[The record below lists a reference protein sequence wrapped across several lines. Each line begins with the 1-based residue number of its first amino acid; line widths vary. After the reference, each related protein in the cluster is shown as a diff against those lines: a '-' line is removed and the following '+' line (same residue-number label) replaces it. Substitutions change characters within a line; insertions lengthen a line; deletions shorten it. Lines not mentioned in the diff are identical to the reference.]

1 MISSQEIR
9 TVTFEKSMRG
19 YRAEDVDSFLQQVA
33 DTIDELTKEKE
44 ESRKKLY
51 ILAQKIEEYRK
62 DEDNLKTA
70 LLNAQR
76 MGENV
81 IHEAKQK
88 AEEIIRKARIGA
100 EDITRQAHEQVQDE
114 TLEYQ
119 RISAEV
125 AAFKTNVLN
134 LYRQHIESLS
144 TLPGHEDEVPAEKE
158 EEPVQSP
165 EEPAVPAAQ
174 EPAAAEIDEPAQPAQ
189 QETRFGF
196 QHLDPSSWYGMRA
209 GRPPVPGCTPAD
221 KRARSEP
228 SGPGAPKSG
237 RKRLSPGGEAA
248 GGKSGG

>member
-9 TVTFEKSMRG
+9 TVTFEKAMRG

-144 TLPGHEDEVPAEKE
+144 TLPGHEEEAPAEKE
-158 EEPVQSP
+158 EEAVQSP
-165 EEPAVPAAQ
+165 EELAAQ
-174 EPAAAEIDEPAQPAQ
+174 EPAAAETDEPAQPAQ
-189 QETRFGF
+189 QEAAPWVVAAAAPEAPEEEDFGAEIDFTNLMDAPDAPEEEPAEEEPSVFDGF
-196 QHLDPSSWYGMRA
+196 QGIKFSD
-209 GRPPVPGCTPAD
+209 
-221 KRARSEP
+221 
-228 SGPGAPKSG
+228 
-237 RKRLSPGGEAA
+237 
-248 GGKSGG
+248 

>member
-62 DEDNLKTA
+62 DEDNLKSA

-100 EDITRQAHEQVQDE
+100 EDITRQAHEQVQEE

-125 AAFKTNVLN
+125 AAFKTSVLS
-134 LYRQHIESLS
+134 LYKQHIESLS
-144 TLPGHEDEVPAEKE
+144 TLPGNE
-158 EEPVQSP
+158 EEPAP
-165 EEPAVPAAQ
+165 PAEEPAPVALEEEPAAPAEEEPAPWTVA
-174 EPAAAEIDEPAQPAQ
+174 EPAAAEAEEEFGAEIDFSTLLDNGDEEDMPSDTAVEPPA
-189 QETRFGF
+189 FDGF
-196 QHLDPSSWYGMRA
+196 QGIKFSD
-209 GRPPVPGCTPAD
+209 
-221 KRARSEP
+221 
-228 SGPGAPKSG
+228 
-237 RKRLSPGGEAA
+237 
-248 GGKSGG
+248 

>member
-9 TVTFEKSMRG
+9 TVTFEKAMRG

-144 TLPGHEDEVPAEKE
+144 TLPGHEEETSDEKEAQVNPEPEEAAASAPQEPVAEKADEPSRTAQQEPSPWVVAASAEQTAQEEEDFGAEIDFTNLMDAPDAPE
-158 EEPVQSP
+158 EEPAE
-165 EEPAVPAAQ
+165 EEPSVF
-174 EPAAAEIDEPAQPAQ
+174 D
-189 QETRFGF
+189 GF
-196 QHLDPSSWYGMRA
+196 QGIKFSD
-209 GRPPVPGCTPAD
+209 
-221 KRARSEP
+221 
-228 SGPGAPKSG
+228 
-237 RKRLSPGGEAA
+237 
-248 GGKSGG
+248 

>member
-19 YRAEDVDSFLQQVA
+19 YRPEDVDSFLQQVA
-33 DTIDELTKEKE
+33 DTIDALTKEKE

-100 EDITRQAHEQVQDE
+100 EDITRQAHEQVQEE

-125 AAFKTNVLN
+125 AAFKANVLS
-134 LYRQHIESLS
+134 LYKQHIESLS
-144 TLPGHEDEVPAEKE
+144 TLPDYEE
-158 EEPVQSP
+158 EEPAAEEAEQAQPVEADAP
-165 EEPAVPAAQ
+165 APAAEEPAPSPEADASWAAEPVE
-174 EPAAAEIDEPAQPAQ
+174 EPAEEEFGAEIDFATLLDNGDENEQAPAAPA
-189 QETRFGF
+189 ETAFDGF
-196 QHLDPSSWYGMRA
+196 QGIKFSD
-209 GRPPVPGCTPAD
+209 
-221 KRARSEP
+221 
-228 SGPGAPKSG
+228 
-237 RKRLSPGGEAA
+237 
-248 GGKSGG
+248 

>member
-174 EPAAAEIDEPAQPAQ
+174 EPAAAEMDEPAQPAQ
-189 QETRFGF
+189 QETSPWTAVSGVSETQDEEEDFGAEIDF
-196 QHLDPSSWYGMRA
+196 TNLMDA
-209 GRPPVPGCTPAD
+209 PA
-221 KRARSEP
+221 APEEEPAEEEP
-228 SGPGAPKSG
+228 SVFDGIQGIKFSD
-237 RKRLSPGGEAA
+237 
-248 GGKSGG
+248 

>member
-144 TLPGHEDEVPAEKE
+144 TLPGHEEEAPAEE
-158 EEPVQSP
+158 ETEVIRKP
-165 EEPAVPAAQ
+165 EEPAAPAVQ
-174 EPAAAEIDEPAQPAQ
+174 EPAPVEVQEPSAPAQEEPAPWVAVGTTPATAEEEEDFGAEIDFTNLMDNPASAEEEEPAQEEPSV
-189 QETRFGF
+189 FDGF
-196 QHLDPSSWYGMRA
+196 QGIKFSD
-209 GRPPVPGCTPAD
+209 
-221 KRARSEP
+221 
-228 SGPGAPKSG
+228 
-237 RKRLSPGGEAA
+237 
-248 GGKSGG
+248 

>member
-19 YRAEDVDSFLQQVA
+19 YRTEDVDSFLQQVA
-33 DTIDELTKEKE
+33 DSIDTLTKEKE
-44 ESRKKLY
+44 ESQKKLY

-100 EDITRQAHEQVQDE
+100 EDITRQAHEQVQE
-114 TLEYQ
+114 ESLEYQ

-144 TLPGHEDEVPAEKE
+144 TLPGHEEEKAE
-158 EEPVQSP
+158 EEPVEAPVREAVQTP
-165 EEPAVPAAQ
+165 AADPVPQEAVPA
-174 EPAAAEIDEPAQPAQ
+174 PAAPAEPSPWVAAESDSAQAAMEEEFGSEIDFTDVAEPAQDPDE
-189 QETRFGF
+189 ETPSSEEPSVFDGF
-196 QHLDPSSWYGMRA
+196 QGIKFSD
-209 GRPPVPGCTPAD
+209 
-221 KRARSEP
+221 
-228 SGPGAPKSG
+228 
-237 RKRLSPGGEAA
+237 
-248 GGKSGG
+248 

>member
-9 TVTFEKSMRG
+9 TVTFEKAMRG

-33 DTIDELTKEKE
+33 ETIDALTKDKE

-88 AEEIIRKARIGA
+88 AEGIIRQARIGA
-100 EDITRQAHEQVQDE
+100 EDITRQAHEQVQEE

-125 AAFKTNVLN
+125 AAFKSSVLS

-144 TLPGHEDEVPAEKE
+144 TLPGNEPEEQPAE
-158 EEPVQSP
+158 EPETASQ
-165 EEPAVPAAQ
+165 EEPAVVAPAPEAQ
-174 EPAAAEIDEPAQPAQ
+174 PAPAEKAESADWAVATEADEEEPEEEFGAEIDFSTLLSADEPEDKPASPQ
-189 QETRFGF
+189 RETSPFDGF
-196 QHLDPSSWYGMRA
+196 QGI
-209 GRPPVPGCTPAD
+209 
-221 KRARSEP
+221 
-228 SGPGAPKSG
+228 
-237 RKRLSPGGEAA
+237 
-248 GGKSGG
+248 

>member
-1 MISSQEIR
+1 MISSQDIR

-19 YRAEDVDSFLQQVA
+19 YRTEDVDSFLQQVA
-33 DTIDELTKEKE
+33 DTIDMLTKEKE
-44 ESRKKLY
+44 DSQKKLY

-100 EDITRQAHEQVQDE
+100 EDITRQAHEQVQE
-114 TLEYQ
+114 ESLEYQ

-144 TLPGHEDEVPAEKE
+144 TLPGREEEKE
-158 EEPVQSP
+158 EEELTVAPQEEPAAEPSVEPADPEPNPPQAEPEPWVAAESAAQNTELDEQEFGTEINFAGVTDAADEPDEEDAPP
-165 EEPAVPAAQ
+165 EEPSVF
-174 EPAAAEIDEPAQPAQ
+174 D
-189 QETRFGF
+189 GF
-196 QHLDPSSWYGMRA
+196 QGIKFSD
-209 GRPPVPGCTPAD
+209 
-221 KRARSEP
+221 
-228 SGPGAPKSG
+228 
-237 RKRLSPGGEAA
+237 
-248 GGKSGG
+248 